1 MSDIFIF
8 TQTEMKT
15 LGPNSIS
22 SQGNTLKSLV
32 LSNNRLTE
40 VPTNAIRPLKNLEN
54 LNLNENSISVLRDE
68 AFEGLSKVS

>member
-1 MSDIFIF
+1 
-8 TQTEMKT
+8 MKT

-32 LSNNRLTE
+32 LSNNRFSE

-54 LNLNENSISVLRDE
+54 LNLNENLISVLRDE
-68 AFEGLSKVS
+68 AFTGLSKVS

>member
-1 MSDIFIF
+1 
-8 TQTEMKT
+8 MKT

-54 LNLNENSISVLRDE
+54 LNLNENSIQVLRDE

>member
-1 MSDIFIF
+1 
-8 TQTEMKT
+8 MKT

-68 AFEGLSKVS
+68 AFTGLSKVS